1 MMEMGILSWPA
12 ALPGRKVSLS
22 AIGGMRPL
30 DRDQWAVGCLF
41 WNLEINRS

>member
-1 MMEMGILSWPA
+1 MWTVDRKLGSCIL
-12 ALPGRKVSLS
+12 RLS

-41 WNLEINRS
+41 GNLETNRS